1 MILVCAFYAIAWLPE
16 KILLL
21 LIGLDQNLNYINN
34 AYYVTVFLG
43 FLYICA
49 NPFIY
54 ALKFDPVRDILQSLF
69 LCKIESEPAGGSIEM
84 NQNVTATAHNR
95 AV

>member
-16 KILLL
+16 RIFILVL
-21 LIGLDQNLNYINN
+21 GLDENLNFRSD
-34 AYYVTVFLG
+34 AYYAALFLG

-54 ALKFDPVRDILQSLF
+54 AIKFDPVRRVLKGLI
-69 LCKIESEPAGGSIEM
+69 LCKKVSQPAVESI
-84 NQNVTATAHNR
+84 QIT
-95 AV
+95 